1 MALWDKDPLVPV
13 TAIEYDPAGVLAV
26 VEIVSVLVYVGVPL
40 VGFTVA
46 VRPAADGLILV
57 LSETDWVVPLTRLT
71 VTVEVVPEPWATDPL
86 VGLRLTLKSNVPEAL
101 NDPICPMT
109 VFQFWNVES
118 TRYSPATQKVEDEV
132 GVGSVAAPK

>member
-1 MALWDKDPLVPV
+1 VALWDKDPLAPV
-13 TAIEYDPAGVLAV
+13 TVIEYGPAGVLVV

-40 VGFTVA
+40 VGLTVA
-46 VRPAADGLILV
+46 VRPVAAGLMLV
-57 LSETDWVVPLTRLT
+57 LSETVAAVPLTRLT
-71 VTVEVVPEPWATDPL
+71 VTVEVVPDPWTTDPL

-118 TRYSPATQKVEDEV
+118 MRYSPATQKVEDDV

>member
-13 TAIEYDPAGVLAV
+13 TVIEYDPAGVLVV

-46 VRPAADGLILV
+46 VRPVAAGLMLV
-57 LSETDWVVPLTRLT
+57 LSVTVAVVPLTRLT
-71 VTVEVVPEPWATDPL
+71 VTVEVVPDPWTTDPL
-86 VGLRLTLKSNVPEAL
+86 DGLRLTLKSKAPGAL
-101 NDPICPMT
+101 KAPTWLMT

-118 TRYSPATQKVEDEV
+118 ARYSASIQNVDAAV